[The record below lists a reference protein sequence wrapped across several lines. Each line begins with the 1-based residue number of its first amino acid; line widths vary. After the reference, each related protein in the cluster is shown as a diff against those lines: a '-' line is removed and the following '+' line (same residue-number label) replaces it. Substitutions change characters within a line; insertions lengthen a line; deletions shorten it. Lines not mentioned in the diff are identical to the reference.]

1 MGLFNTIT
9 VCRNEWPIASIR
21 TCHQFRDKAGKKEV
35 LHLASMWYMIL
46 AKPVVLN
53 VTHGVYSR
61 PQLLLSLKAF
71 HCVCLME

>member
-1 MGLFNTIT
+1 MDGP
-9 VCRNEWPIASIR
+9 VQHYYGVQNEWPIASIR
-21 TCHQFRDKAGKKEV
+21 TCHQFRGKAGKKEV

-46 AKPVVLN
+46 ASPWY